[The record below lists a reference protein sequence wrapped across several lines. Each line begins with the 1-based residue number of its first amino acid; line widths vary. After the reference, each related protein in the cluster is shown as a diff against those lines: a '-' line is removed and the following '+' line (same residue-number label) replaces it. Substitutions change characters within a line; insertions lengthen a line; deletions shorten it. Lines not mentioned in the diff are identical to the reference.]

1 MAFTSIHWDWREA
14 FSKFGFNDGDGW
26 NGTDIVSDFMEKEFG
41 VKTECDIWGCHNYMI
56 FDIKKDGKSILFP
69 ERNDTGVDLDDW
81 LPEVEQRIK
90 DRDPSRF
97 VYEDPDRRT
106 IEPLGYEWPRNY
118 LPDDIIEHLDKVF
131 TADWEDYYD
140 C

>member
-1 MAFTSIHWDWREA
+1 MPKIIIEWQWEEA
-14 FSKFGFNDGDGW
+14 FDKFGFGDGDRW
-26 NGTDIVSDFMEKEFG
+26 NGTHEVESEIESLGYTCE
-41 VKTECDIWGCHNYMI
+41 TEHWGCHNYMI

-90 DRDPSRF
+90 DRDPSRII
-97 VYEDPDRRT
+97 YEDPDRRT

-131 TADWEDYYD
+131 TEDWEDYYD

>member
-56 FDIKKDGKSILFP
+56 FDVLKDGVTIIP
-69 ERNDTGVDLDDW
+69 QGDDGCPQIGYDEPDDW
-81 LPEVEQRIK
+81 LPKEWVEAL
-90 DRDPSRF
+90 D
-97 VYEDPDRRT
+97 
-106 IEPLGYEWPRNY
+106 
-118 LPDDIIEHLDKVF
+118 EHFDEM
-131 TADWEDYYD
+131 WEGDENGRQFK
-140 C
+140 